1 VVYQRPKEKKMGKRK
16 RYASEEKVSI
26 LREVME
32 EGKPVSSVAEAH
44 GVHPNMI
51 LSWRKQMFEGA
62 LHTFQITRND
72 ISEKAHEREKKTF
85 EEELRKKDNVIAQLA
100 QEVLE
105 LKKKRT
111 GL

>member
-1 VVYQRPKEKKMGKRK
+1 MGKRK
-16 RYASEEKVSI
+16 RYTSEEKVTI

-32 EGKPVSSVAEAH
+32 EGKPVSGVAEAH

-62 LHTFQITRND
+62 LHTFQITRSD
-72 ISEKAHEREKKTF
+72 ISEKAHEREKKAF
-85 EEELRKKDNVIAQLA
+85 EEELRKKDNVIAALA

-111 GL
+111 GLK